1 MEVETMITQQTKAKK
16 RKLTN
21 NAAIEE
27 VLLNLGQ
34 IHRKYHP
41 QENEMFDKVDDDY
54 KRRLEKVL
62 GITGIE

>member
-1 MEVETMITQQTKAKK
+1 MKAHQTKVKK
-16 RKLTN
+16 KKLKY

-62 GITGIE
+62 GITGIV

>member
-1 MEVETMITQQTKAKK
+1 MITQQAKVKK

-21 NAAIEE
+21 NAVIEE

-62 GITGIE
+62 GITGIV

>member
-1 MEVETMITQQTKAKK
+1 MKIQHTKVKK

-54 KRRLEKVL
+54 Q
-62 GITGIE
+62 